1 MYFIFRKADGIVL
14 YESFSL
20 EQYANEKVA
29 CLASEGGRRADYIY
43 LTAETSTPPGMVAT
57 PTSDG
62 FVRFIEDPTVT
73 ASNAAK
79 ADTAKKLRALGLED
93 SDIKTLGLFTNANR
107 Q

>member
-1 MYFIFRKADGIVL
+1 
-14 YESFSL
+14 
-20 EQYANEKVA
+20 
-29 CLASEGGRRADYIY
+29 
-43 LTAETSTPPGMVAT
+43 MVAT